1 MKNSTQ
7 PPPNPTLSIDIK
19 LRKIL
24 RLKCSFVLIFRHP
37 FKCRL
42 VTTTMLSF
50 NPIPSQLSFINLQ
63 LVYICITTTEKILEY
78 AMKKSNYI
86 TYVLLYSLY
95 SSFMASCR
103 QSHFSG
109 CEGSKQRRK
118 WVFFLLILEN
128 NSCFIMSHYILR
140 LAQAD
145 KLGGLNKS
153 WW

>member
-86 TYVLLYSLY
+86 TYVLSYSLY
-95 SSFMASCR
+95 SSFMASWLLVVKVIFLVAKGVNR
-103 QSHFSG
+103 GENEFFFFS
-109 CEGSKQRRK
+109 SWRT
-118 WVFFLLILEN
+118 ILV
-128 NSCFIMSHYILR
+128 SLCHIIY
-140 LAQAD
+140 
-145 KLGGLNKS
+145 
-153 WW
+153 